1 MPRMPYFVR
10 RAWRLLEAR
19 RALFEGA
26 PERALDHLRDPV
38 LALSERADALRA
50 RAMDVLL
57 RSAAYKAQEG
67 RDASVARILSIAA
80 TEDPDRAGEWARRI
94 QPAPEREPVADERPS
109 VGLTDL
115 LSRMRAREGV
125 EPGSATTR
133 PPVRAKPRPRPEP
146 THEVSDAV
154 RAEAPMRFHLAV
166 DDGGEFLV
174 VAGERVSFGHARARR
189 ADVPLLADLESI
201 HAFLAWEESFHAG
214 TSWSLEPSP
223 LLEHVSPFAR
233 IEVDGRELRGRRS
246 LSDRDLVQLSQN
258 LGLRFRLPEAA
269 SRSAL
274 LELLHGA
281 EAEGAQR
288 VIVLT
293 PGTAGRVRIGPR
305 ANRHVPV
312 AGLEHEV
319 VLTLEA
325 SALRVACEGGVR
337 LHGADGSPL
346 DAAREVCIPLPLE
359 RRVDVTAN
367 ARPSQTPP
375 FGLALAPLP
384 THPIDESGP
393 DRSQHEVQP

>member
-1 MPRMPYFVR
+1 MARMPYFVR

-38 LALSERADALRA
+38 LALSGRADALRA

-57 RSAAYKAQEG
+57 RSAAHKAQEG
-67 RDASVARILSIAA
+67 RDASVARMLSIAA

-115 LSRMRAREGV
+115 LSRMRARGGREEV
-125 EPGSATTR
+125 EPGSSAATR
-133 PPVRAKPRPRPEP
+133 PKPRPRPGPSFED
-146 THEVSDAV
+146 EVSAD
-154 RAEAPMRFHLAV
+154 APMRFHLAV

-214 TSWSLEPSP
+214 TSWSLEPSS
-223 LLEHVSPFAR
+223 LLEHVSPLAR

-258 LGLRFRLPEAA
+258 LGMRFRLPEAA

-293 PGTAGRVRIGPR
+293 PGAAGRVRIGPR

-337 LHGADGSPL
+337 LHGADGRPL

-384 THPIDESGP
+384 THPIDDFGP
-393 DRSQHEVQP
+393 DRSRGVQL